1 MVAVAIKHPFPSLP
15 LCCVRQQGKH
25 AVDHRGA
32 RAGYAGSDIVEST
45 EPDTYS
51 RDLAEPLFTPPP
63 GVNERP
69 LWVFPPGNLPAG
81 ANASRSFPT
90 TFAGAFAECRFTV
103 NPSKTTRTAA
113 PRVSNSEFAA

>member
-1 MVAVAIKHPFPSLP
+1 MNTLAPLSRLP
-15 LCCVRQQGKH
+15 ASGRSAKN

-32 RAGYAGSDIVEST
+32 RAGHAGSDIVEST

-90 TFAGAFAECRFTV
+90 TFAGAFAERRFTV
-103 NPSKTTRTAA
+103 NPSRTNLTA
-113 PRVSNSEFAA
+113 SSSEVNLLLSIR